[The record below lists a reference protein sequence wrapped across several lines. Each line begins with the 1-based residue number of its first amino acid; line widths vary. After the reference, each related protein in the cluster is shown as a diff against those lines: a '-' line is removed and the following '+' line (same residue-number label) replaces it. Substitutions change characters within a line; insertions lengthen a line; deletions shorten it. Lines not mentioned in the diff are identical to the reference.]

1 MRAEQRIRAESESRG
16 EQKIRAEQ
24 RMRAQSESRP
34 EDESR
39 SEQERV
45 VRESGDSWEGL
56 EINCCLKSIR
66 HYRNRYLYLPPM

>member
-1 MRAEQRIRAESESRG
+1 
-16 EQKIRAEQ
+16 
-24 RMRAQSESRP
+24 MRAQSESRP